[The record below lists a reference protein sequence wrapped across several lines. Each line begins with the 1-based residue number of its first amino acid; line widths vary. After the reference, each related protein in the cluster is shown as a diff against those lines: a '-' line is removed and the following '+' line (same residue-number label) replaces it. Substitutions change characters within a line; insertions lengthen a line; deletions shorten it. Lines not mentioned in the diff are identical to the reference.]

1 MPTTDCEQL
10 NGKLRDFCRG
20 CDADGNPITPPSKR
34 EKWLQYFH
42 GEADNVE
49 GKGRLLTLEQQERVA
64 KVEENKARTQRLIGW
79 LTFFRLPE
87 DRGIGDTASRLK
99 QAATHSPDAH
109 ALLKRLLA
117 QCACQPADAVARLN
131 EDHPYPANT
140 RNLDGWRAFAKS
152 KYRLHQPQ

>member
-1 MPTTDCEQL
+1 MTTTDCEQL

-20 CDADGNPITPPSKR
+20 HDADGNPITPPSKR

-79 LTFFRLPE
+79 LTFFRHPGE
-87 DRGIGDTASRLK
+87 AGVGDTAARLK
-99 QAATHSPDAH
+99 QIATRSPDAH
-109 ALLKRLLA
+109 TLLERLLKR
-117 QCACQPADAVARLN
+117 CACTPADAVAKLN
-131 EDHPYPANT
+131 AEHPYPANT
-140 RNLDGWRAFAKS
+140 RNLGGS
-152 KYRLHQPQ
+152 